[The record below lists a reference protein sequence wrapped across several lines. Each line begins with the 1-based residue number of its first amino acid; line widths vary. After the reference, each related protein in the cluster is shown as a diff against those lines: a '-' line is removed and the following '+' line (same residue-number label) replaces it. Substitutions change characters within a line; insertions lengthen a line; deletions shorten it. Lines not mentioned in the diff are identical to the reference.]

1 METAAMLFFR
11 ETNLD
16 SALVPNF
23 GCLRVAGARHML
35 QAELM
40 QTSLTV
46 TRPDSCAL
54 LQLFKSGISLH
65 QDMVLYKHTRKGTGT
80 IVVLDHIWFTD
91 LIHVKVY
98 DHVPR

>member
-1 METAAMLFFR
+1 METAAMLFFW

-35 QAELM
+35 QAGLM

-54 LQLFKSGISLH
+54 LQLFKSGVSLH
-65 QDMVLYKHTRKGTGT
+65 QHMVLYKHTRKGTGT
-80 IVVLDHIWFTD
+80 FVVLDHIWFTYF
-91 LIHVKVY
+91 IHVKVY
-98 DHVPR
+98 DDVPR

>member
-1 METAAMLFFR
+1 METAAMLFFW

-80 IVVLDHIWFTD
+80 IVVLDHIWFTEF
-91 LIHVKVY
+91 IHVKVF
-98 DHVPR
+98 DDVQR